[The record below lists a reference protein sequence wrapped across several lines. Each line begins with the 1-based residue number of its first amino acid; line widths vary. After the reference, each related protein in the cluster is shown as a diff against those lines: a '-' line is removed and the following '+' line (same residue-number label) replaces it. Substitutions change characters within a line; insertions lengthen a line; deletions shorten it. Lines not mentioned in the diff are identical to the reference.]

1 MITTHE
7 VEVVQSL
14 DMLDTLDQLRPGQV
28 FVLDGS
34 MGALTTQQEEA
45 LASFVERGGGL
56 VCVGNAAETYHE
68 YELLGQ
74 VLGDIGGTCST
85 RSEMIVRVANPDH

>member
-1 MITTHE
+1 MITIHE
-7 VEVVQSL
+7 AEVVQSL
-14 DMLDTLDQLRPGQV
+14 DTLDQLSPGQV
-28 FVLDGS
+28 VLLDGS
-34 MGALTTQQEEA
+34 MGPLTTQQEEA

-74 VLGDIGGTCST
+74 VRGDIRGTCST
-85 RSEMIVRVANPDH
+85 RSEVMGGVASTEH